1 MPTVIAIL
9 SIILIIAIWVIS
21 IQRKLVVLDENA
33 GNAMNQIG
41 FQLSNQ
47 MDALSVLID
56 YMKNNVK
63 YENISN
69 SETILSSRK
78 AIIASSSPDDV
89 LLQENSISDLLKFI
103 ARIAEQYPEL
113 KSDQIYITSMDTAQ
127 AFDNMVCTSCLIYN
141 DSVAKLNREVRVFP
155 TLIFTKLLGFQS
167 REYIVKQTNLIKTE

>member
-1 MPTVIAIL
+1 
-9 SIILIIAIWVIS
+9 
-21 IQRKLVVLDENA
+21 
-33 GNAMNQIG
+33 MNQIG
-41 FQLSNQ
+41 FNCKSNGY
-47 MDALSVLID
+47 SEVL
-56 YMKNNVK
+56 YRYREQYEK
-63 YENISN
+63 YEIYR
-69 SETILSSRK
+69 ILKQYIFEKLLLFR
-78 AIIASSSPDDV
+78 PYDDYCK
-89 LLQENSISDLLKFI
+89 ENSISDLLKFI